1 MKVSAVP
8 SRTKQAVMG
17 ERRIALSVLN
27 LGAKK
32 EWVVN
37 ATPRPALPRGKT
49 PGTPHAGGWVY
60 PSAGL
65 DGSGNS
71 RPLPQFQPRTLHP
84 VASRYT
90 D

>member
-1 MKVSAVP
+1 MQVSAVP
-8 SRTKQAVMG
+8 SHTKQAVMG
-17 ERRIALSVLN
+17 ERLIALSVLN
-27 LGAKK
+27 LGAR

-37 ATPRPALPRGKT
+37 ATPQPALPRRKT
-49 PGTPHAGGWVY
+49 PGTSRAGGWVY
-60 PSAGL
+60 PSDGL

-71 RPLPQFQPRTLHP
+71 RPLPQFEPRTLHP